1 VAVGA
6 VVAQLQA
13 AHTLDTGVPVP
24 ALPPVART
32 LDTAV
37 LELAPVLVAHT
48 LDTGVLGLVLPPLAV
63 QTLDIAVLGLVP
75 LHWLLLPPEDLLC
88 ARPCHCHSCD
98 DYVE

>member
-1 VAVGA
+1 VAGAAGAVG
-6 VVAQLQA
+6 VGVAQLQA

-37 LELAPVLVAHT
+37 LAPVLV
-48 LDTGVLGLVLPPLAV
+48 PPLAV

-75 LHWLLLPPEDLLC
+75 LHWRLLPPEDLLC